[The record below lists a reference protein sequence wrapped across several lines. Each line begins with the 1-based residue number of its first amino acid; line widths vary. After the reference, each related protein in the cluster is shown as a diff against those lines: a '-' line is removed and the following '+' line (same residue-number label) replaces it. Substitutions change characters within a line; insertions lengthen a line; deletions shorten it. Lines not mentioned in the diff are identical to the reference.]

1 MELVWEDGD
10 HDDNIEYFKGVLKAY
25 QNYKDNF
32 QNVGFQESIVK
43 TKKFLAT
50 ARESNTPRARAT
62 YIKTL
67 GVFSD
72 EYILHRA
79 TSAVNHIFSRKFI
92 DQQQKDSELTVENF
106 VKQQLS
112 RVSSVPSFI
121 PSLQKSLEND
131 MEREKIPKNRK
142 WLAGRWDRLKKKH
155 GYDLK
160 YFLNKFKE
168 SFKEKGIDP
177 QIKIS
182 KEEDNEEVIVE
193 AVEEEEKVNAEDYH
207 TITFALRKILKQQ
220 IDYSTFKGILED
232 HQKIST
238 SITNSM
244 HHLLEVI
251 TVMILNGEFEAVCS
265 SITDNDGNEVVPTQ
279 FFNFD
284 DLHIENLK
292 VKIEDKIAMINQEM
306 LLSSKGLFTF
316 GHFYQIFSCCIGD
329 KKTIAR
335 TP

>member
-1 MELVWEDGD
+1 
-10 HDDNIEYFKGVLKAY
+10 
-25 QNYKDNF
+25 
-32 QNVGFQESIVK
+32 
-43 TKKFLAT
+43 
-50 ARESNTPRARAT
+50 
-62 YIKTL
+62 
-67 GVFSD
+67 
-72 EYILHRA
+72 
-79 TSAVNHIFSRKFI
+79 
-92 DQQQKDSELTVENF
+92 
-106 VKQQLS
+106 
-112 RVSSVPSFI
+112 
-121 PSLQKSLEND
+121 

-142 WLAGRWDRLKKKH
+142 WPAGRWDRLKKKH

-168 SFKEKGIDP
+168 SFKEKGIDS
-177 QIKIS
+177 QTEIS
-182 KEEDNEEVIVE
+182 KEEEDNEEAIVE
-193 AVEEEEKVNAEDYH
+193 AVEEEKKVNAEDYR

-244 HHLLEVI
+244 HHLLEVL

-265 SITDNDGNEVVPTQ
+265 STTDNDGNEVVPIQ

-292 VKIEDKIAMINQEM
+292 VKNENKIALINQEM
-306 LLSSKGLFTF
+306 LLSSKELFAF
-316 GHFYQIFSCCIGD
+316 GHFYQLLSCCIGD
-329 KKTIAR
+329 KKRIAR